1 MAKGPEG
8 PGLGEGRGERDPA
21 WREAKNARER
31 ERERE
36 RESKQASQSE
46 LAGLA
51 AG

>member
-31 ERERE
+31 ERESERE
-36 RESKQASQSE
+36 RERARESEQASE
-46 LAGLA
+46 PE
-51 AG
+51 